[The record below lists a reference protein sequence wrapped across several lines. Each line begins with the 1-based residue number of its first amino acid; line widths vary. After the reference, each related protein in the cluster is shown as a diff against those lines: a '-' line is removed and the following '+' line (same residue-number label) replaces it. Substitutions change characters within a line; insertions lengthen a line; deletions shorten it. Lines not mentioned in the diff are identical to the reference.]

1 MRLVLDTNTVVS
13 ALFWEGAPKNL
24 LAVARG
30 RGTALFTSPPLI
42 AELADVLSRR
52 KFEKQ
57 VAAAQLSSRQLL
69 DSYARSATSVRPVP
83 TRRIVSDP
91 DDDVVIGTA
100 IAARAD
106 LIVTWDKALLSV
118 AEYQGVRIVS
128 VANAL
133 RILTSG

>member
-13 ALFWEGAPKNL
+13 ALFWEGAPKSL
-24 LAVARG
+24 LAAVRG
-30 RGTALFTSPPLI
+30 GGIALFSSPPLI

-57 VAAAQLSSRQLL
+57 VAAAQFSSRQLL
-69 DSYARSATSVRPVP
+69 DSYARSATLVHPLP
-83 TRRIVSDP
+83 TPRIVSDP
-91 DDDVVIGTA
+91 DDDIVIGTA
-100 IAARAD
+100 LSAKAD
-106 LIVTWDKALLSV
+106 LIVTGDRALLSI

-128 VANAL
+128 VADAI